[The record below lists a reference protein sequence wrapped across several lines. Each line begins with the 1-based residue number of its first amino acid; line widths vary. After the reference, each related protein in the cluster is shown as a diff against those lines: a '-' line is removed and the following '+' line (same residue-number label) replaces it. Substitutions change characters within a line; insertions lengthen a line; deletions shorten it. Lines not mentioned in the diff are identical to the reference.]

1 MQGKKNVIILWKK
14 IKDNFKFSK
23 VLTSFF
29 IDKDYETKINQYDNN
44 VFETPYHSLE
54 NFYVRPETFKRII
67 IKEFGIYTIE
77 EDYSKVVHDYNEKLS
92 EYRRLLAGLN
102 AFIICFNK
110 LEVSINIDKFKIS
123 DFVDIDIRK
132 LEIKKEMNFE
142 SLKIYYLEKLQNEVR
157 QNKNHA
163 KENLEKFL
171 NVIGVVES
179 MYQQELDNVIQNLD
193 NLSHGKMELH
203 FLKKIIENLKLLNG
217 KKEYFSCKRDSV
229 NLDINSK
236 NILSNLSQHA
246 FTPEDLKEFLETK
259 QFEDNIKVRVAN

>member
-1 MQGKKNVIILWKK
+1 M
-14 IKDNFKFSK
+14 
-23 VLTSFF
+23 
-29 IDKDYETKINQYDNN
+29 
-44 VFETPYHSLE
+44 E

-163 KENLEKFL
+163 KENLEKIFKR
-171 NVIGVVES
+171 
-179 MYQQELDNVIQNLD
+179 YW
-193 NLSHGKMELH
+193 
-203 FLKKIIENLKLLNG
+203 
-217 KKEYFSCKRDSV
+217 SC
-229 NLDINSK
+229 
-236 NILSNLSQHA
+236 
-246 FTPEDLKEFLETK
+246 
-259 QFEDNIKVRVAN
+259 